1 MRGQQL
7 KSHEKQLMKGQ
18 KLEMAKNVYSG
29 APWNSSGPTWP
40 SWLTLLILSLPY
52 SELSVD

>member
-1 MRGQQL
+1 MRDQQL
-7 KSHEKQLMKGQ
+7 KSHEKPLMKGQ

-40 SWLTLLILSLPY
+40 SWLSLLILSLPY